1 MGCTCEPLALRL
13 PCGEARAGSEP
24 HRRVEDPPEGR
35 APAQARSHLARCSGM
50 SGAPEH
56 PERRAHWGA
65 CACVAHTEHTDAPA
79 VLFVPLAH
87 ATHDVAPAVSLK
99 RPAAHA
105 QHAVAPAK
113 SVNFPAG
120 HALHPPPPALPEL
133 PAAHCDSDGTVKLSD
148 VLPLTSVPLHRRAT
162 AHDAP

>member
-56 PERRAHWGA
+56 PERRAHWDV
-65 CACVAHTEHTDAPA
+65 CACVAHTEHTERALGRESSSIVCVA
-79 VLFVPLAH
+79 LFGDGPH
-87 ATHDVAPAVSLK
+87 
-99 RPAAHA
+99 
-105 QHAVAPAK
+105 QHADC
-113 SVNFPAG
+113 N
-120 HALHPPPPALPEL
+120 
-133 PAAHCDSDGTVKLSD
+133 
-148 VLPLTSVPLHRRAT
+148 
-162 AHDAP
+162 